1 MIAPLLRDTGENMII
16 RRDEE
21 GKREAALYAG
31 VLPEGAEIIG
41 TIERSSA
48 DVGALVKLK
57 GGMVVQLNAGVLRNI
72 PYHEIEFSLK

>member
-1 MIAPLLRDTGENMII
+1 MIVK
-16 RRDEE
+16 RDEE
-21 GKREAALYAG
+21 SKMQGALYAG

-41 TIERSSA
+41 TIERNSA

-57 GGMVVQLNAGVLRNI
+57 GGMIVQLNAGVLRNI

>member
-1 MIAPLLRDTGENMII
+1 MII
-16 RRDEE
+16 RRDNE
-21 GKREAALYAG
+21 GKREGAELAG

-48 DVGALVKLK
+48 DVGALVRLK

-72 PYHEIEFSLK
+72 PYHEMEFMLK

>member
-1 MIAPLLRDTGENMII
+1 MII
-16 RRDEE
+16 RRDDE
-21 GKREAALYAG
+21 GKREAALHAG

-57 GGMVVQLNAGVLRNI
+57 GGMVTQINNGVLRNI
-72 PYHEIEFSLK
+72 PYHELEFMLK

>member
-1 MIAPLLRDTGENMII
+1 MIAPLLHDTGENMII

-21 GKREAALYAG
+21 GKREASLYAG

-41 TIERSSA
+41 TIECSPA

-57 GGMVVQLNAGVLRNI
+57 GGMVVQLNAGVMRNI

>member
-1 MIAPLLRDTGENMII
+1 MIVNRND
-16 RRDEE
+16 D
-21 GKREAALYAG
+21 GKREGILYAG
-31 VLPEGAEIIG
+31 VLPEGAEVIG

>member
-1 MIAPLLRDTGENMII
+1 MIVK
-16 RRDEE
+16 RDEE
-21 GKREAALYAG
+21 SKRHGALYAG

-57 GGMVVQLNAGVLRNI
+57 GGMVTQMNNGVLRNI
-72 PYHEIEFSLK
+72 PYHELEFLLK